1 MFAALFDASG
11 RRMPIDRLAIVA
23 SALPN
28 PTQVFAA
35 GANVAFIKS
44 PTGEAADID
53 SCLKPPSGGPT
64 GLIGRIRLDRRST
77 LRERLGAASGA
88 SDADLLIGAY
98 ERWGDD
104 FLRHVRGDY
113 CFVLVD
119 SPRRRLIAARDQLGV
134 RALFYARRGDLWL
147 ISDSLD
153 WLAAQWPRR
162 PDLDEYWIG
171 DFLTLGHSREFRR
184 TVYRDIHR
192 VPPGHCLQLDERD
205 NSLRRYWQLEIAE
218 PLHLKHA
225 GEYAERF
232 RELMAEAISDRL
244 PKGTVG
250 IAMSGGID
258 STSLAALSI
267 ELKKDAS
274 QVVAECIHYKRLM
287 NVGED
292 RYARLE
298 IGRAHV

>member
-1 MFAALFDASG
+1 MVEAATSAGSTSTQIVTKVQLPASRKSLMLAANQG
-11 RRMPIDRLAIVA
+11 LYNGFLAIVA

-98 ERWGDD
+98 ERWGAD
-104 FLRHVRGDY
+104 FLRQVRGDY

-153 WLAAQWPRR
+153 WL
-162 PDLDEYWIG
+162 
-171 DFLTLGHSREFRR
+171 
-184 TVYRDIHR
+184 
-192 VPPGHCLQLDERD
+192 
-205 NSLRRYWQLEIAE
+205 
-218 PLHLKHA
+218 
-225 GEYAERF
+225 
-232 RELMAEAISDRL
+232 
-244 PKGTVG
+244 
-250 IAMSGGID
+250 
-258 STSLAALSI
+258 
-267 ELKKDAS
+267 
-274 QVVAECIHYKRLM
+274 
-287 NVGED
+287 
-292 RYARLE
+292 E